1 MFYYQQH
8 DLQFKSNSQ
17 QFTRRNSLMNSP
29 LLRIFAVAMMAMFLT
44 GTAAFAQEEE
54 KKPELNLK
62 GKAYIEYMNQ
72 TKVQEDDK
80 KLNTFQIK
88 RVYLTW
94 KKELNSIWSA
104 RVTTDVGQVDSTGE
118 TDPSGED
125 VETETTAYA
134 VYLKYAYVQGK
145 KDFGPVSARM
155 QLGMIGTPN
164 SGYTDKVSGYRWVNN
179 NYSFD
184 HAKKILAA
192 VDGADYKAQSIDNS
206 ADAGVRL
213 DLELMKMVTLT
224 GMYSNGEGYKKVDEP
239 TSNGKAMYG
248 MLKVTPVEGLA
259 LAGFYR
265 NEVTNEFESGD
276 NYRMYYGAGISYS
289 TDLIKVGAN
298 YVLPEVEKGG
308 EKTVK
313 DAYILD
319 TWLNMNLNSVAGMP
333 VLIMGRYAMAE
344 NDELKDV
351 NDIDSKITI
360 WAAGLGYEIARGF
373 KALAYLENRTF
384 EQEDVDDEQTFYV
397 KTEVKF

>member
-1 MFYYQQH
+1 
-8 DLQFKSNSQ
+8 
-17 QFTRRNSLMNSP
+17 MNSRI
-29 LLRIFAVAMMAMFLT
+29 LRIFAVAMMAMFLT

-54 KKPELNLK
+54 KKPEINLK
-62 GKAYIEYMNQ
+62 GKAYLQYMNQ
-72 TKVQEDDK
+72 TKVQDGDK
-80 KLNTFQIK
+80 KENSFQVK

-94 KKELNSIWSA
+94 KKKLDSVWSM

-118 TDPSGED
+118 TDTTGEE
-125 VETETTAYA
+125 VETSTTPYA

-145 KDFGPVSARM
+145 KDFGPVSAKM
-155 QLGMIGTPN
+155 QFGMIGTPN

-184 HAKKILAA
+184 HAKKLLLA
-192 VDGADYKAQSIDNS
+192 VDGAKPKAQSIDNS
-206 ADAGVRL
+206 ADAGIRL
-213 DLELMKMVTLT
+213 DLELMKMVTLS

-239 TSNGKAMYG
+239 TSNGKAMTG
-248 MLKVTPVEGLA
+248 MLKVTPIEGLA
-259 LAGFYR
+259 IAGFYR
-265 NEVTNEFESGD
+265 NEVTNEAEADD

-298 YVLPEVEKGG
+298 YVLPEVKKNEVD
-308 EKTVK
+308 TVK

-344 NDELKDV
+344 NEEANDV
-351 NDIDSKITI
+351 YDDDTTVTI
-360 WAAGLGYEIARGF
+360 WAAGLGYQFVKGF
-373 KALAYLENRTF
+373 QALAYLENRTF
-384 EQEDVDDEQTFYV
+384 ESDEVDDEQTFYV

>member
-1 MFYYQQH
+1 
-8 DLQFKSNSQ
+8 
-17 QFTRRNSLMNSP
+17 MNSRI
-29 LLRIFAVAMMAMFLT
+29 LRIFSVAMMAMFLT

-62 GKAYIEYMNQ
+62 GTAYIQYMNQ
-72 TKVQEDDK
+72 TKVQDDDK
-80 KLNTFQIK
+80 KYKSFQIQ

-94 KKELNSIWSA
+94 KKDLDSIWSA
-104 RVTTDVGQVDSTGE
+104 RVTTDVGQVGS
-118 TDPSGED
+118 SGEVDGGLADGDD
-125 VETETTAYA
+125 VDTKTTPYA

-145 KDFGPVSARM
+145 KDFGPVNAKM
-155 QLGMIGTPN
+155 QFGMIGTPN

-184 HAKKILAA
+184 HAKKVLI
-192 VDGADYKAQSIDNS
+192 DTSGSPTGIDNS

-239 TSNGKAMYG
+239 TSNGKAMTG
-248 MLKVTPVEGLA
+248 MLKVTPLEGLA

-265 NEVTNEFESGD
+265 NEVTNEAEAGD
-276 NYRMYYGAGISYS
+276 NYRMYYGAGLSYS

-298 YVLPEVEKGG
+298 YVLPEVKKGG
-308 EKTVK
+308 DDTVK

-344 NDELKDV
+344 NEEANDV
-351 NDIDSKITI
+351 LDDDSAVTI
-360 WAAGLGYEIARGF
+360 WAAGLGYELTKGF

-384 EQEDVDDEQTFYV
+384 ESDTMDDEQTFYV